1 MRDYERLKS
10 ITILYVEDSKF
21 LSKMTAYS
29 IRDYFNKIYIA
40 HDGQEGLRLLR
51 EYNAEIDIVV
61 TDLIMPILDGKQMIK
76 QIREGGCSVPIIVT
90 TGYDEYMER
99 EKMLEFSI
107 GAFLSKPIDKH
118 KLLDS
123 IDDTIDALFIKREL
137 ATKKAM
143 IDNDIIYSESD
154 KNGIIRYVSKPFE
167 RISGYSKEE
176 LLGNTHAI
184 LKSKETSE
192 STYKEMWKNLSSYKQ
207 WQGEITNRKKDG
219 SLYSVNM
226 IISPMYF
233 RNKLI
238 GYSATS
244 LDTTELKRTSAE
256 LQAKSKHAALGEM
269 IAMIAH
275 QWRQPI
281 TSIGMIANNLQFDM
295 LMDEL
300 DINVLEENLKIIDS
314 HVKHL
319 SSTIDV
325 FKNFLQESKTKESI
339 VMQNIIKEAL
349 LVLRED
355 ARDTKIK
362 YDVDEKCASIEF
374 DTFKDE
380 LVQAIINIIINSKDA
395 LIQNNIEEPKI
406 KIICAKDSDF
416 ITISISDNGGGIDD
430 DVLPKIFTPYF
441 STKNEKNGTG
451 LGLYMTKTI
460 VEENLDGELSVSN
473 IDNGAIFTIKL
484 PYKS

>member
-1 MRDYERLKS
+1 LRNYERLKS

-21 LSKMTAYS
+21 LSKMTSFS

-40 HDGQEGLRLLR
+40 HDGQEGLELLR
-51 EYNAEIDIVV
+51 EHNAEIDIIV
-61 TDLIMPILDGKQMIK
+61 TDLMMPILDGKQMIK
-76 QIREGGCSVPIIVT
+76 QIRDGGCSVPIIVT

-107 GAFLSKPIDKH
+107 GAFLSKPIDKF

-123 IDDTIDALFIKREL
+123 IDDTIDALFTKREL

-143 IDNDIIYSESD
+143 IDNDIIYSETD
-154 KNGIIRYVSKPFE
+154 KNGVIRYVSKPFE
-167 RISGYSKEE
+167 RTSGYSKEE
-176 LLGNTHAI
+176 LLGKTHAI

-207 WQGEITNRKKDG
+207 WQGEVTNKKKDG

-233 RNKLI
+233 RSKLI

-244 LDTTELKRTSAE
+244 IDTTELKKTYTE

-281 TSIGMIANNLQFDM
+281 TSIGMIANNMQFDIF
-295 LMDEL
+295 MDEL

-319 SSTIDV
+319 SNTIDV
-325 FKNFLQESKTKESI
+325 FKNFLQESKSKESI
-339 VMQNIIKEAL
+339 IMQNIIKEAL
-349 LVLRED
+349 IIAKED
-355 ARDTKIK
+355 AKDTKII
-362 YDVDEKCASIEF
+362 YDVDVKCASLEF

-380 LVQAIINIIINSKDA
+380 LTQAIINIVANAKDA
-395 LIQNNIEEPKI
+395 LIKNDIQEPKI
-406 KIICAKDSDF
+406 EITCTKDNDF
-416 ITISISDNGGGIDD
+416 IIISISDNGGGIDD
-430 DVLPKIFTPYF
+430 EVLPKIFTPYF
-441 STKNEKNGTG
+441 STKSEKNGTG

-460 VEENLDGELSVSN
+460 VEENLDGELIASN
-473 IDNGAIFTIKL
+473 IESGTMFTIKL
-484 PYKS
+484 PHKS